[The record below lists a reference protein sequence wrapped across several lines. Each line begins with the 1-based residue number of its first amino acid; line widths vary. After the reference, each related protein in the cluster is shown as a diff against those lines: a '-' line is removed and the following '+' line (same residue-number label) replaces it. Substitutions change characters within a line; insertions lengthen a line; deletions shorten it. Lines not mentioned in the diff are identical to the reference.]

1 VKGGRKNWDED
12 ETKTTRPR
20 RGEITGGLYL

>member
-12 ETKTTRPR
+12 ETTTTNDAPQE
-20 RGEITGGLYL
+20 GAK

>member
-12 ETKTTRPR
+12 ETKTTNDAPQE
-20 RGEITGGLYL
+20 GAK